1 MIHDDGHFRTVQ
13 KSTMPMTHL
22 QRKAAFRSAATLA
35 QVSMATAA
43 RRLGVSYN
51 HLMLVLAGTR
61 EGSLEL
67 KHRIATFI
75 GRPPADVFTLQKPP
89 QR

>member
-1 MIHDDGHFRTVQ
+1 
-13 KSTMPMTHL
+13 MPMTPL
-22 QRKAAFRSAATLA
+22 QRKAAFRSAATLNE
-35 QVSMATAA
+35 VSMAVAS

-61 EGSLEL
+61 EGSIEL

-75 GRPPADVFTLQKPP
+75 GHQVTDVFTLQ
-89 QR
+89 QRKHR